1 MTQHYDLIAI
11 GAGSGGLS
19 VAERA
24 AQYGARCAVIEAG
37 KLGGTCV
44 NVGCVP
50 KKVMWNAA
58 SLAEAMQDATGYGF
72 DVAVN
77 GFDWEKLVA
86 ARERYIAG
94 INTWYRS
101 YLADSSIDHI
111 AGLARFLDP
120 RTLEVDGTRYSADHI
135 VIAPGGRPVVPP
147 IAGAELGITSDGF
160 FQLTAQPRRVA
171 VVGAGYIAVELAGLL
186 NALGSEVSLL
196 LRGEH
201 LLKTFDPMLRETLA
215 EEMLNHGINIL
226 PGISIERVDRA
237 TNDSLTLFC
246 SNGQQLI
253 GYDTLIWATGR
264 EPRTAELHLATAGVL
279 TDSQG
284 FIPTDKYQNTNM
296 PGIYAVGDVTG
307 RAQLTPVAIAAARRL
322 GDRLFGSKPES
333 RLDYDQISTVVF
345 SHPPIGTVGLTEDEA
360 RDQHG
365 GAVKCYTSR
374 FTPMFHAISGRET
387 RTAMKLVCVGAQ
399 EKVVGVHI
407 IGQAADEML
416 QGFAV
421 ALRMGATK
429 ADFDRTV
436 AIHPTSAEE
445 LVTMR

>member
-1 MTQHYDLIAI
+1 MTHHFDLIAI

-19 VAERA
+19 IAERA
-24 AQYGARCAVIEAG
+24 AQYGARCAVVEEG

-50 KKVMWNAA
+50 KKVMWSAA
-58 SLAEAMQDATGYGF
+58 FLAESLVDASGYGF
-72 DVAVN
+72 DVALK
-77 GFDWEKLVA
+77 GFDWATLV
-86 ARERYIAG
+86 RKRQQYIEG
-94 INTWYRS
+94 INTWYGS
-101 YLADSSIDHI
+101 YLEDSNITLLQGHATFVDQ
-111 AGLARFLDP
+111 
-120 RTLEVDGTRYSADHI
+120 RTLAIDGQYYTADHI
-135 VIAPGGRPVVPP
+135 VIAPGGRPVVPDIP
-147 IAGAELGITSDGF
+147 GAQLGITSDGF
-160 FQLTAQPRRVA
+160 FELKQQPQRVA
-171 VVGAGYIAVELAGLL
+171 VVGAGYIAVELAGVL
-186 NALGSEVSLL
+186 NALGSDVSLL

-201 LLKTFDPMLRETLA
+201 LLKNFDPMLRETLT
-215 EEMLNHGINIL
+215 EEMLHHGVNLL
-226 PGISIERVDRA
+226 PRVTIERVEKG
-237 TNDSLTLFC
+237 TEGKLTLHCPRGHQFV
-246 SNGQQLI
+246 GF
-253 GYDTLIWATGR
+253 DTLIWATGR
-264 EPRTAELHLATAGVL
+264 EPRTAELNLGAAGL
-279 TDSQG
+279 TTDEHG
-284 FIPTDKYQNTNM
+284 FLPTDEFQNTRAA
-296 PGIYAVGDVTG
+296 GIYAVGDVTG

-322 GDRLFGSKPES
+322 GDRLFNNKPNSK
-333 RLDYDQISTVVF
+333 LDYDQISTVVF

-365 GAVKCYTSR
+365 DAVKCYTTR
-374 FTPMFHAISGRET
+374 FTAMYHAISGRET

-429 ADFDRTV
+429 ADFDRTI